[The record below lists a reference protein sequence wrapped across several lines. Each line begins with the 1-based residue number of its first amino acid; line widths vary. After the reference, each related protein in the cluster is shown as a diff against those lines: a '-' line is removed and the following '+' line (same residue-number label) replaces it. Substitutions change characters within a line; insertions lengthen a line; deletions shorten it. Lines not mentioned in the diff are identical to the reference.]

1 MSDEPSSGYNAS
13 PAPSVGSTASIG
25 TLVAGRARSGSVVE
39 VVEVVVVVVVDTGGV
54 DDEVVVSESSRRP
67 TPLGDPDEHAAA
79 SPKPI
84 SRIAATRSEPARRTA
99 RTVPGDTG
107 SVGASRLLDDF

>member
-25 TLVAGRARSGSVVE
+25 TVVAGGPRSGRVVDVVVVVE
-39 VVEVVVVVVVDTGGV
+39 VVAVVDTGV
-54 DDEVVVSESSRRP
+54 DDDVVVSESSRRP

-79 SPKPI
+79 SPQPI
-84 SRIAATRSEPARRTA
+84 SRIAATRTEPARRTA
-99 RTVPGDTG
+99 RTVPGDTAP
-107 SVGASRLLDDF
+107 VGASRLLDDS